1 LNEIAGMHRDRR
13 LFHTYTRS
21 KQMLKCTG
29 AVSLFIFSM

>member
-21 KQMLKCTG
+21 KQMLII
-29 AVSLFIFSM
+29 SLFIFSM